1 MSDLLS
7 QDEIDALLRG
17 IDNSRSQDIDL
28 SDNEKDALGEI
39 GNISMGT
46 AATTLNLLLNQKVNI
61 TTPKVQVLKW
71 EDLPNEFPSPYVA
84 IKVKYKEGL
93 DGINLLILK
102 KEDVQIIADLMMGG
116 DGKIEITDELTDL
129 QLSAIQEA
137 MNQMVGSA
145 STSLSSLLGLKIDI
159 NPPEAF
165 IIDFTDNAKEL
176 IPEFTNVSD
185 IVKISFRMTIGQLI
199 DSQIMQL
206 ISVDFAKKLVNAM
219 FESTFSGGPKMVESE
234 SPNIN
239 EVIEQKPQEN
249 KTSYESINNYQSQKP
264 KSNIPKQEKKPQPV
278 VNVSPVQF
286 ESFGEE
292 NNLKYPENIDLLM
305 DVPLEIT
312 VELGRTNKLIKDILE
327 FSTGTIIEL
336 DKLAGEPVDIL
347 VNGKVIAKGE
357 VVVIDEN
364 FGVRITDIVNPANR
378 L

>member
-17 IDNSRSQDIDL
+17 MSETSSSPTISDQD
-28 SDNEKDALGEI
+28 KDVLGEI

-46 AATTLNLLLNQKVNI
+46 AATTLSILLNQKVNI
-61 TTPKVQVLKW
+61 TTPVVSVLKW
-71 EDLPNEFPSPYVA
+71 DELPKEFPVPYVA
-84 IKVKYKEGL
+84 IKVVYKEGL

-102 KEDVQIIADLMMGG
+102 KEDVEIIADLMMGG
-116 DGKIEITDELTDL
+116 TGQVEFTEQLTEL

-145 STSLSSLLGLKIDI
+145 STSLSSMLNLKIDI

-165 IIDFTDNAKEL
+165 VIDFAQNAEEM
-176 IPEFTNVSD
+176 IPELKRAD
-185 IVKISFRMTIGQLI
+185 EIVKIAFRMTIGDLI

-206 ISVDFAKKLVNAM
+206 IPVDFAKQLVDAM
-219 FESTFSGGPKMVESE
+219 FKNTFNASAQAETSAKSHSE
-234 SPNIN
+234 TVKEETLKQPASQPTNK
-239 EVIEQKPQEN
+239 Q
-249 KTSYESINNYQSQKP
+249 KTSPQSYTPPP
-264 KSNIPKQEKKPQPV
+264 KKEQPQQV
-278 VNVSPVQF
+278 YNVSPVQF
-286 ESFGEE
+286 ESFDEE
-292 NNLKYPENIDLLM
+292 EERRYPENIELIL

-312 VELGRTNKLIKDILE
+312 VELGRTQKLVREILE
-327 FSTGTIIEL
+327 FSTGSIIEL
-336 DKLAGEPVDIL
+336 EKLAGEPVDIL

-364 FGVRITDIVNPANR
+364 FGVRITDIVNPSNR

>member
-17 IDNSRSQDIDL
+17 MSETSSSPTISDQD
-28 SDNEKDALGEI
+28 KDVLGEI

-46 AATTLNLLLNQKVNI
+46 AATTLSILLNQKVNI
-61 TTPKVQVLKW
+61 TTPVVSILKW
-71 EDLPNEFPSPYVA
+71 DELPKEFPVPYVA
-84 IKVKYKEGL
+84 IKVVYKEGL

-102 KEDVQIIADLMMGG
+102 KEDVEIIADLMMGG
-116 DGKIEITDELTDL
+116 TGQVEFTEQLTEL

-145 STSLSSLLGLKIDI
+145 STSLSSMLNLKIDI

-165 IIDFTDNAKEL
+165 VIDFAQNAEEM
-176 IPEFTNVSD
+176 IPELKRAD
-185 IVKISFRMTIGQLI
+185 EIVKIAFRMTIGDLI

-206 ISVDFAKKLVNAM
+206 IPVDFAKQLVDAM
-219 FESTFSGGPKMVESE
+219 FKNTFNASAQAETSAKSHSE
-234 SPNIN
+234 TVKEETLKQPASQPTNK
-239 EVIEQKPQEN
+239 Q
-249 KTSYESINNYQSQKP
+249 KTSPQSHTPPP
-264 KSNIPKQEKKPQPV
+264 KKEQPQQV
-278 VNVSPVQF
+278 YNVSPVQF
-286 ESFGEE
+286 ESFDEE
-292 NNLKYPENIDLLM
+292 EERRYPENIELIL

-312 VELGRTNKLIKDILE
+312 VELGRTQKLVREILE
-327 FSTGTIIEL
+327 FSTGSIIEL
-336 DKLAGEPVDIL
+336 EKLAGEPVDIL

-364 FGVRITDIVNPANR
+364 FGVRITDIVNPSNR

>member
-17 IDNSRSQDIDL
+17 MSETSSSPTISDQD
-28 SDNEKDALGEI
+28 KDVLGEI

-46 AATTLNLLLNQKVNI
+46 AATTLSILLNQKVNI
-61 TTPKVQVLKW
+61 TTPVVSILKW
-71 EDLPNEFPSPYVA
+71 DELPKEFPVPYVA
-84 IKVKYKEGL
+84 IKVVYKEGL

-102 KEDVQIIADLMMGG
+102 KEDVEIIADLMMGG
-116 DGKIEITDELTDL
+116 TGQVEFTEQLTEL

-145 STSLSSLLGLKIDI
+145 STSLSSMLNLKIDI

-165 IIDFTDNAKEL
+165 VIDFAQNAEEM
-176 IPEFTNVSD
+176 IPELKRAD
-185 IVKISFRMTIGQLI
+185 EIVKIAFRMTIGDLI

-206 ISVDFAKKLVNAM
+206 IPVDFAKQLVDAM
-219 FESTFSGGPKMVESE
+219 FKNTFNASAQAETSAKSHSE
-234 SPNIN
+234 TVKEETLKQPASQPTNK
-239 EVIEQKPQEN
+239 Q
-249 KTSYESINNYQSQKP
+249 KTSPQSYTPPP
-264 KSNIPKQEKKPQPV
+264 KKEQPQQV
-278 VNVSPVQF
+278 YNVSPVQF
-286 ESFGEE
+286 ESFDEE
-292 NNLKYPENIDLLM
+292 EERRYPENIELIL

-312 VELGRTNKLIKDILE
+312 VELGRTQKLVREILE
-327 FSTGTIIEL
+327 FSTGSIIEL
-336 DKLAGEPVDIL
+336 EKLAGEPVDIL

-364 FGVRITDIVNPANR
+364 FGVRITDIVNPSNR